1 MPIVHTNPC
10 NRELK
15 CFLKRNH
22 ITYADLA
29 QASGY
34 SKGTIDQW
42 LIHPLSD
49 DQKEIIQSS
58 IDKIMK
64 NHAVPTLSPSCCN
77 YKLRMTLMEQGIS
90 YSELSRRLG
99 YSYAVIHQW
108 ITKNELSPQRRELI
122 ENAIKQIGGE
132 RRLSHED

>member
-15 CFLKRNH
+15 SFLKRNH

-34 SKGTIDQW
+34 SKGTIAQW
-42 LIHPLSD
+42 LIRPLSD
-49 DQKEIIQSS
+49 YQKEIIQSS

-77 YKLRMTLMEQGIS
+77 YKLRMTLREQGIS

-99 YSYAVIHQW
+99 YRYAVIHQW

-122 ENAIKQIGGE
+122 ENAIKQIGEE

>member
-10 NRELK
+10 NHELK
-15 CFLKRNH
+15 GFLKRNH

-42 LIHPLSD
+42 LIRPLSD

-58 IDKIMK
+58 IDQIMI
-64 NHAVPTLSPSCCN
+64 NHVVPTLAPSCCN
-77 YKLRMTLMEQGIS
+77 YRLRVTLMEQGIS

-99 YSYAVIHQW
+99 YRYAVIHQW

-122 ENAIKQIGGE
+122 ENAIKQIGEE

>member
-22 ITYADLA
+22 ITYAELA
-29 QASGY
+29 IASGY

-42 LIHPLSD
+42 LIRPLSD
-49 DQKEIIQSS
+49 DQKEIIQGS

-64 NHAVPTLSPSCCN
+64 NHVDPTLSPSCCN
-77 YKLRMTLMEQGIS
+77 YKLRITLMEQGIS

-99 YSYAVIHQW
+99 YHYAVIYQW

-122 ENAIKQIGGE
+122 ENAVKQIKEE
-132 RRLSHED
+132 RQLSHEN